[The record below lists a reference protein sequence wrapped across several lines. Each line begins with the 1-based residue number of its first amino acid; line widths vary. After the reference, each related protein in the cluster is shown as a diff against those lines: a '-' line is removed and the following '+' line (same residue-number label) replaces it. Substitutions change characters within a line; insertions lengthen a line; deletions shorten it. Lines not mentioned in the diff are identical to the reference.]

1 MLAVLRSWIPP
12 LGDQVFKP
20 ALLRVVKDIVAAGI
34 TELTPAA
41 LGRGARMLIGNI
53 PRWLWIVISE
63 SVVTGVTPADYIR
76 RLRLLRLDRPDHM
89 LRQGVRSAL
98 GLAVNIVIFYIIL
111 RLARSAFERVYS
123 RYVFSRM
130 EEKVAVDPTRSRKI
144 FMESEI
150 VTGKLVANHSH
161 GGAALDRSE
170 ASAYADWFAGQLG
183 VPAYYVQMSK
193 TDQLV
198 GRQGSRKWYW
208 AKDLTCE
215 KREYDPPDR
224 HLAVIVD
231 VDQYMDM
238 PEYLAGRTCPVL
250 LYTFQP
256 HVAAREAKDYA
267 FTFDKESR
275 VVYTVNG
282 GGFYTH
288 HVWAY
293 SSDHLVATAY
303 RFGLPWRTTAYLV
316 DRKVTSVDREVI
328 LLNPIATWTK
338 CAPNFSATGIYSR
351 QLQRLKLVDG
361 DYVRLV
367 TIHGGVTVS
376 TAQVGSYAVATL
388 PASKDKALENLA
400 AQSKYPLTLAQVEN
414 YYENDRAGSTVLWG
428 YHRVKRGFVPPVICP
443 AEMAVRRYQFRPSEF
458 DPEAKPGMTAF
469 MSPLLNEAWVPD
481 VTKGNESQA
490 IQGRVVSV
498 RPKELVKTPLLVR
511 TMDEFAKWFIPISG
525 LARPVDFEE
534 VYERQSKPTQRRIL
548 DQSMG
553 SKPIRDIKGFLKREP
568 YQGIKDPRIIATING
583 VDKREYS
590 RYTYSF
596 ERLLKRQRWYA
607 FGLKPK
613 EISERVVD
621 VLKNA
626 TTAANTDFSRF
637 DGHGS
642 NLMRDFERMLLLR
655 YFNPEHHEQ
664 LCVLHQAQYKSKAKL
679 ALGTKF
685 MTEYMRTSG
694 SPDTS
699 IMNSIFNAYIAY
711 LGLRIDGREPDEA
724 WQGLGLYGGDDGLTP
739 DIDVKKYVSA
749 AQMVGQELT
758 FEPVS
763 RGKRGIKFLARV
775 YGPDVWFGN
784 ASSMCDLK
792 RQLSK
797 FHVTVQMPAN
807 VSSAMKLQEKAR
819 SYILSDMNTPI
830 VGEFCAA
837 VKRCSGGKL
846 VFDERCRPMLPWNG
860 EIEMENQYPNEPG
873 EWMMDELSIALPE
886 VDLKSFSK
894 WASDATDL
902 SALLLPSLLK
912 EPTPAKSS
920 VPVVVDGTR
929 VGEGKDAQ
937 PDPLLERKLE
947 VKEEE
952 KKMLKEGEP
961 SPPPPVVAP
970 VSPPMRMIKHKDGK
984 EEPFETWK
992 QRRIQQGRWT
1002 ETNPRVTGRKT
1013 KHVSRR
1019 SAVRV
1024 ANNQRTL

>member
-1 MLAVLRSWIPP
+1 MLAVLRSWVPP
-12 LGDQVFKP
+12 LGEQVFKP
-20 ALLRVVKDIVAAGI
+20 ALLRVVKDLVAAGI
-34 TELTPAA
+34 VGLTPAA
-41 LGRGARMLIGNI
+41 LGHGARMLIASV
-53 PRWLWIVISE
+53 PRGMWMLVSE
-63 SVVTGVTPADYIR
+63 SVLAGVTPSEFMA
-76 RLRLLRLDRPDHM
+76 RLRLLSTFPVEGM
-89 LRQGVRSAL
+89 LRHGVKSVL
-98 GLAVNIVIFYIIL
+98 GLAVNVVLFYIL
-111 RLARSAFERVYS
+111 WRLAYSAFERAYS

-130 EEKVAVDPTRSRKI
+130 EEKVAVDPTRARKI
-144 FMESEI
+144 FLESEL
-150 VTGKLVANHSH
+150 VTGKTVAYHSH

-170 ASAYADWFAGQLG
+170 ASAYADWLAGQIGL
-183 VPAYYVQMSK
+183 PAYYVQMSK

-215 KREYDPPDR
+215 RREYAPPDR

-256 HVAAREAKDYA
+256 HVAARESKDYS
-267 FTFDKESR
+267 FTFDRNSR

-303 RFGLPWRTTAYLV
+303 RCGLPWRTTAYLV
-316 DRKVTSVDREVI
+316 DRKVTSSDREI
-328 LLNPIATWTK
+328 IFLNPIATWTK
-338 CAPNFSATGIYSR
+338 CAPKFSATGIYSR
-351 QLQRLKLVDG
+351 DLQRLRVVDG
-361 DYVRLV
+361 DYIRLMTIHNGV
-367 TIHGGVTVS
+367 TIS

-388 PASKDKALENLA
+388 PAAKDKALENLA

-443 AEMAVRRYQFRPSEF
+443 AENAVRRYQFKPSEY

-481 VTKGNESQA
+481 VTKGNEAQA

-498 RPKELVKTPLLVR
+498 RPKELVKTPMLVR
-511 TMDEFAKWFIPISG
+511 TMDEFAKYFIPVQG

-553 SKPIRDIKGFLKREP
+553 SKAIREIKGFLKREP
-568 YQGIKDPRIIATING
+568 YQGVKDPRIIATING

-596 ERLLKRQRWYA
+596 ERLLKQQRWYA
-607 FGLKPK
+607 FGLKPR
-613 EISERVVD
+613 EIADRVVK
-621 VLKNA
+621 VLKDA
-626 TTAANTDFSRF
+626 KTAANTDFSRF

-679 ALGTKF
+679 AMGTKF

-711 LGLRIDGREPDEA
+711 LGLRMDGREPDEA
-724 WQGLGLYGGDDGLTP
+724 WEGLGLYGGDDGLTP
-739 DIDVKKYVSA
+739 DIDVKKYVAA
-749 AQMVGQELT
+749 AQLVGQELT
-758 FEPVS
+758 FEPVA
-763 RGKRGIKFLARV
+763 RGKRGIKFLARI

-784 ASSMCDLK
+784 PSSICDLK

-797 FHVTVQMPAN
+797 FHVTVQLPAN
-807 VSSAMKLQEKAR
+807 VPSAMKLQEKAR
-819 SYILSDMNTPI
+819 SYILSDANTPI
-830 VGEFCAA
+830 IGEFCAA
-837 VKRCSGGKL
+837 VKRCSGGEL

-860 EIEMENQYPNEPG
+860 EIEVENQYPNEPG
-873 EWMMDELSIALPE
+873 EWMMDELSIVLPE
-886 VDLKSFSK
+886 VDYKGFCS
-894 WASDATDL
+894 WASSAQHL
-902 SALLLPSLLK
+902 PALLLPSLLK

-929 VGEGKDAQ
+929 VGDGKDASS
-937 PDPLLERKLE
+937 DPLLERKAE
-947 VKEEE
+947 VKDV
-952 KKMLKEGEP
+952 KEGEP
-961 SPPPPVVAP
+961 SPPPPAVAP
-970 VSPPMRMIKHKDGK
+970 QPSAPVRMIKHRDGK
-984 EEPFETWK
+984 EEPFEVWK
-992 QRRIQQGRWT
+992 QRRIAQGRWS
-1002 ETNPRVTGRKT
+1002 ENNPRLTGQRVR
-1013 KHVSRR
+1013 HVSAR
-1019 SAVRV
+1019 SAKRV
-1024 ANNQRTL
+1024 ANNQRSL